1 MSPSLDNTNHK
12 FVHIC
17 CLKIELGRNNGI
29 IATKCNPG
37 ECYIYRIGEYLA
49 TDFLGSLNITFVPF
63 LHQCSLI
70 FCILLEILL
79 TCDVI
84 KSFKKWKH
92 PIYFAIWCGFAPIF
106 TLRWTKFINSLL
118 SQVMNFFKCS
128 SQDHQRE
135 TS

>member
-49 TDFLGSLNITFVPF
+49 TDFLGSLNIPFVPF

-79 TCDVI
+79 TCDAI
-84 KSFKKWKH
+84 KSLKNGNIQYILQYDVDLH
-92 PIYFAIWCGFAPIF
+92 PYSRYVG
-106 TLRWTKFINSLL
+106 LNL
-118 SQVMNFFKCS
+118 
-128 SQDHQRE
+128 
-135 TS
+135 